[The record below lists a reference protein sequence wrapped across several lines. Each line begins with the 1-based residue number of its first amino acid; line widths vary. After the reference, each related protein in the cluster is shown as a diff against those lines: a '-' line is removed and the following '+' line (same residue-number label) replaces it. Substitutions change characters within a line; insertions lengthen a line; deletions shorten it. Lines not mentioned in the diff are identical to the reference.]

1 MMKES
6 VPAVCY
12 ALHALLENGNGRLGN
27 ARPDRIEN
35 ALAFFSLLFNGP

>member
-1 MMKES
+1 MIKES

-35 ALAFFSLLFNGP
+35 ALVFFSLYFNGP